1 MPQLRLL
8 SASIVLALG
17 LSACGGGGDSAT
29 STPDAST
36 PNVSPSALQ
45 GVLVDDL
52 IVGATVFCDGNENG
66 VLDADE
72 SSATTDAEGKYVF
85 DKACFASI
93 LSTAGSG
100 YDKST
105 LKIAKGQYKAKA
117 GSAVVSPF
125 TTMQAVSGLTDDEF
139 KAVLVKLGL
148 GGIDVAT
155 FDPTKDVARATTAA
169 AIAKI
174 LNDISEIVAAAG
186 GDSAAAFKAAT
197 IAVAKHAQAA
207 SGTAFGSETDLG
219 NLVSAAA
226 EAGLVAGNKNSAGV
240 AIWSDKALSNAKSL
254 ATTGITTLAGNIKR
268 RASLADAIDD
278 LSNSGAVNIVADT
291 DLEDDDK
298 VAESRGKAGDATEL
312 SKPQYVSVSGD
323 LITVSPLTG
332 AASNHTLTQFATG
345 LNLSGQT
352 LSTLSHLT
360 LPLNGT
366 TLALPRQGAVVSLAL
381 EIENQ
386 DTGGLM
392 QAAIDKVVLT
402 RNANGTVSATIHSDS
417 KLHLYMQTTVSGI
430 QIGTGA
436 EPFDGTDAAPLLA
449 NTDSGLGID
458 LQKLAD
464 GMRKRFPDNT
474 SLINKVLTEKGTF
487 ALKVV
492 VADMDFR
499 HADGTRLSTGKVAVK
514 VPGSTAVA
522 KRVGGIAVSGR
533 VTF

>member
-8 SASIVLALG
+8 SASIILALG
-17 LSACGGGGDSAT
+17 LSACGGGGDST
-29 STPDAST
+29 TTTPDATT
-36 PNVSPSALQ
+36 PIVSPSAVK

-52 IVGATVFCDGNENG
+52 IIGASVFCDGNDNG
-66 VLDADE
+66 VLDAGE
-72 SSATTDAEGKYVF
+72 SSATTDAEGKYTF

-93 LSTAGSG
+93 LSVAGSG

-105 LKIAKGQYKAKA
+105 LKIAKGQYAAKA

-125 TTMQAVSGLTDDEF
+125 TTMQAVSGLSDDDF

-155 FDPTKDVARATTAA
+155 FDPTKDAALATTAA

-174 LNDISEIVAAAG
+174 LNDISEIVATAG
-186 GDSAAAFKAAT
+186 GDPAAAFKAAT
-197 IAVAKHAQAA
+197 IAVAKHVQAS
-207 SGTAFGSETDLG
+207 SGTAFGSEADLG

-226 EAGLVAGNKNSAGV
+226 EAGLVAGNKNSSGEP
-240 AIWSDKALSNAKSL
+240 IWSEKALSNAKSL
-254 ATTGITTLAGNIKR
+254 AAIGITTLAGNIKR
-268 RASLADAIDD
+268 RASLADALDD
-278 LSNSGAVNIVADT
+278 LSNSGAVNVVSDT
-291 DLEDDDK
+291 DLEDDTK
-298 VAESRGKAGDATEL
+298 VAESRTKVGNATEL
-312 SKPQYVSVSGD
+312 SKPQFVSVKDD
-323 LITVSPLTG
+323 LIIVAPMTG
-332 AASNHTLTQFATG
+332 AAANHSLTQFASG
-345 LNLSGQT
+345 LTLTGQT
-352 LSTLSHLT
+352 LSTLSHLI
-360 LPLNGT
+360 LPLNSS
-366 TLALPRQGAVVSLAL
+366 TLALPRNGGVVSLGL
-381 EIENQ
+381 EIENTA
-386 DTGGLM
+386 TGGLM

-402 RNANGTVSATIHSDS
+402 RNANGTVSATIGNGS

-430 QIGTGA
+430 QIGTGSA
-436 EPFDGTDAAPLLA
+436 PFEGTDASSMLA
-449 NTDSGLGID
+449 NTEEGIGID
-458 LQKLAD
+458 LQGLAN

-499 HADGTRLSTGKVAVK
+499 HADGTRLGLDKVAVK
-514 VPGSTAVA
+514 VPGSADVA